1 MIKILFFARLRC
13 DIGRDDISLDLPE
26 SVASVGELT
35 RHLVSLHPEWSGVL
49 DADNVLVAVNQTY
62 ANALTDIQDGDEIAY
77 FPPVTGG

>member
-1 MIKILFFARLRC
+1 VIKVLFFARLRC
-13 DIGRDDISLDLPE
+13 DIGRDDISFELPE

-35 RHLVSLHPEWSGVL
+35 RHLIAHHPEWASVL

-62 ANALTDIQDGDEIAY
+62 ANTLTEIQNGDEIAY

>member
-1 MIKILFFARLRC
+1 VIKVLFFARLRC
-13 DIGRDDISLDLPE
+13 DIGMDEISLELPE

-35 RHLVSLHPEWSGVL
+35 RHLVSRHPEWSGVL

-62 ANALTDIQDGDEIAY
+62 ANTLTEIQDGDEIAY